1 MIQFLDTK
9 NENDVYPS
17 TVRQPADNTGGKEVQ
32 RVMQEAA
39 CPQTVLH
46 PAFLTNNIP
55 VVFAANNQYV
65 PVFAAALYSLLEHVS
80 PEYHY
85 DIVLLESDVRKDN
98 MDLLSGIVQGHPNV
112 SLRFFNVLHL
122 TKDYNLQ
129 ASGYIS
135 VETYYR
141 FLIQDVLPDYD
152 KVLYLDCDVILKA
165 DVAELFR
172 TDVAGYLL
180 AAVRDPDFLGQI
192 HGASKET
199 QKYIKKTFHMKD
211 PNNYFQA
218 GVLLFNEKEMRKI
231 HTLDQWLTFCT
242 TPYMYNDQ
250 DVLNLYC
257 EGRVKYLDMAWNLL
271 TDCDHT
277 RISNVIVHAPEEI
290 RQAYRQAYDN
300 PKIIHYAG
308 HMKPWHKPTED
319 QAQHFWSTLKNTPY
333 YEEAFYQ
340 MMENVA
346 QERIREAQMAHS
358 PIRKLWRFL
367 KRAVLSATGK
377 DTNR

>member
-1 MIQFLDTK
+1 MPET
-9 NENDVYPS
+9 
-17 TVRQPADNTGGKEVQ
+17 
-32 RVMQEAA
+32 A
-39 CPQTVLH
+39 CPQPVLR
-46 PAFLTNNIP
+46 PAFSENSIP

-65 PVFAAALYSLLEHVS
+65 PVFAAALYSLLEHIS
-80 PEYHY
+80 PEYNY

-98 MDLLSGIVQGHPNV
+98 MELLSRIAQGRSNV
-112 SLRFFNVLHL
+112 SLRFFNALHL
-122 TKDYNLQ
+122 TRNYPLH
-129 ASGYIS
+129 ASGHIS

-141 FLIQDVLPDYD
+141 FLIQEVMPDYD

-165 DVAELFR
+165 DVAELFQ
-172 TDVAGYLL
+172 TDVEGYLL
-180 AAVRDPDFLGQI
+180 AAARDPDFLGQI
-192 HGASKET
+192 HGANKDT
-199 QKYIKKTFHMKD
+199 QKYIKKAFRMQD
-211 PNNYFQA
+211 PDHYFQA
-218 GVLLFNEKEMRKI
+218 GVLLFNEKEMRKAY
-231 HTLDQWLTFCT
+231 TLGQWLTFCT

-277 RISNVIVHAPEEI
+277 RISNVIVHAPQEI
-290 RQAYRQAYDN
+290 RQAYREAYDA

-308 HMKPWHKPTED
+308 HLKPWHKPTED
-319 QAQHFWSTLKNTPY
+319 QAQHFWSALKNTPY

-346 QERIREAQMAHS
+346 QERIREARMAHS

-367 KRAVLSATGK
+367 KKLFFWVTGQ
-377 DTNR
+377 NSH